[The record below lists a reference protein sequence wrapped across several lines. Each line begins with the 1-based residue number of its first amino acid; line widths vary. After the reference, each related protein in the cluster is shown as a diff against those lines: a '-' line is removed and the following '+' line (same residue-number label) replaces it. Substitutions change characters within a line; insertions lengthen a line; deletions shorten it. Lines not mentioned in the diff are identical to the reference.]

1 MTYYSGVAYVLL
13 HVDQYIYIGTY
24 LPFMREL
31 YFSIIFFLLNRRSK
45 IAVPSSAVF
54 LVAVSVILRIACAF
68 SAATTGWPSLAM
80 ERHGQP

>member
-1 MTYYSGVAYVLL
+1 MTFLPVHEIFCSVPLYCGVAYVLL
-13 HVDQYIYIGTY
+13 HVDQYIYI
-24 LPFMREL
+24 
-31 YFSIIFFLLNRRSK
+31 
-45 IAVPSSAVF
+45 VPSSAVF